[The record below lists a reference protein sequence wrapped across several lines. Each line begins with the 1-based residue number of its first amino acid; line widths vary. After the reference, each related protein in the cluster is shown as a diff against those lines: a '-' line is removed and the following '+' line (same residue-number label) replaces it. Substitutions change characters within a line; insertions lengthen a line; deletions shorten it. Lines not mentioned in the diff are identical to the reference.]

1 MSLGTVDTYL
11 TRRHA
16 RRVQREQAVPERDWA
31 PVPAGSYTL
40 LVLFNLMAAFDE
52 GHAILAVGPSAGD
65 LMTYSY
71 YRRGNALKAPASMA
85 CLREPET
92 FAALRRASG
101 WIVHG
106 NPGNWWKEHVDCAVA
121 LTAPSKA
128 GRAVADYA
136 EGVKAAPGTYD
147 LVTHNCLAFVEEAL
161 AAGGVRLTTVSGAG
175 LRTFVPKDAFEAVTG
190 ATGATPFREWKY
202 WFDDVP
208 APDDGLRTIGDDP
221 GTERGDAPAAHRG

>member
-16 RRVQREQAVPERDWA
+16 HRVQREQSVPERDWA

-52 GHAILAVGPSAGD
+52 GHAILAVGPAAGD

-71 YRRGNALKAPASMA
+71 YRRGNALRAPASVA

-92 FAALRRASG
+92 FAALREASG

-106 NPGNWWKEHVDCAVA
+106 GPGDWWNEHVDCALA
-121 LTAPSKA
+121 LTAPA
-128 GRAVADYA
+128 DGGRAVAAYA
-136 EGVKAAPGTYD
+136 EQVKANPGTYD

-161 AAGGVRLTTVSGAG
+161 AAGGVRLTTVSGAV
-175 LRTFVPKDAFEAVTG
+175 LHTFVPKDAFETVVRR
-190 ATGATPFREWKY
+190 TP
-202 WFDDVP
+202 
-208 APDDGLRTIGDDP
+208 
-221 GTERGDAPAAHRG
+221 PAARASSTKARQLWVTRS

>member
-16 RRVQREQAVPERDWA
+16 HRVQREQSVPERDWA

-52 GHAILAVGPSAGD
+52 GHAILAVGPAAGD

-71 YRRGNALKAPASMA
+71 YRRGNALRAPASVA

-92 FAALRRASG
+92 FAALREASG

-106 NPGNWWKEHVDCAVA
+106 GPGDWWNEHVDCALA
-121 LTAPSKA
+121 LTAPA
-128 GRAVADYA
+128 DGGRAVAAYA
-136 EGVKAAPGTYD
+136 EQVKANPGTYD
-147 LVTHNCLAFVEEAL
+147 LVTHNCLAF
-161 AAGGVRLTTVSGAG
+161 
-175 LRTFVPKDAFEAVTG
+175 EAVAG
-190 ATGATPFREWKY
+190 AVGATPFRAWKY

-208 APDDGLRTIGDDP
+208 APVDGLRTIGDDP
-221 GTERGDAPAAHRG
+221 GTERGDVPGPEA